1 MNKDIRLVL
10 SSGGARGLAEIGAIQ
25 SLEEHGFHIRSVCG
39 SSIGAVIGGLY
50 AMNKLDDY
58 TEWIKTLDKSAVWGL
73 MDFAL
78 TGKGLIKGEK
88 VFDKMKTF
96 IPDVFI
102 EDMEIPYVA
111 VATDILNRKEMVFD
125 HGSFYDAAR
134 ASIAIPALIT
144 PVHHLETI
152 LVDGGVLNP
161 IPIDHITP
169 VERSLLVAVNLY
181 GPVEGKHTEYVSESD
196 INDDEDKDK
205 SGFLNSLLRIISTS
219 DKKSLGYIGLLT
231 TISTMMLTKIAQ
243 LSIQVHQP
251 DIVINV
257 PGDSAST
264 FEFFKAEE
272 LIALGKKLG
281 DESIANYLKEHNA

>member
-1 MNKDIRLVL
+1 MKKDIRLVL
-10 SSGGARGLAEIGAIQ
+10 SSGGARGLAQIGAIQ
-25 SLEEHGFHIRSVCG
+25 SLEEHGFRIRSVCG

-78 TGKGLIKGEK
+78 TGKGLIKGDK

-102 EDMEIPYVA
+102 ENMEIPYVA
-111 VATDILNRKEMVFD
+111 VATDVLKRKEMVFD
-125 HGSFYDAAR
+125 QGSFYDAAR

-144 PVHHLETI
+144 PVHHLKTI

-161 IPIDHITP
+161 IPFDHIKP

-181 GPVEGKHTEYVSESD
+181 GPVEGKHVEHIEPD
-196 INDDEDKDK
+196 DEEDEDKDK
-205 SGFLNSLLRIISTS
+205 SGFFNSLLRIISTS

-231 TISTMMLTKIAQ
+231 TISTMMLSKMAE
-243 LSIQVHQP
+243 LSIRVHQP

-264 FEFFKAEE
+264 FEFFKADE
-272 LIALGKKLG
+272 LIALGKMLG
-281 DESIANYLKEHNA
+281 DESISNYFKEQNA

>member
-1 MNKDIRLVL
+1 MKKDIRLVL
-10 SSGGARGLAEIGAIQ
+10 SSGGARGLAQIGAIQ
-25 SLEEHGFHIRSVCG
+25 SLEEHGFRIRSVCG

-73 MDFAL
+73 MDFTL
-78 TGKGLIKGEK
+78 TGKGLIKGDK

-102 EDMEIPYVA
+102 ENMEIPYVA
-111 VATDILNRKEMVFD
+111 VATDVLNRKEIVFD
-125 HGSFYDAAR
+125 QGSFYDAAR

-144 PVHHLETI
+144 PVHHSETI
-152 LVDGGVLNP
+152 LVDGGVLSP
-161 IPIDHITP
+161 IPFDHIKP

-181 GPVEGKHTEYVSESD
+181 GPVEGTHIEHTGSD
-196 INDDEDKDK
+196 VEEDEDKDK
-205 SGFLNSLLRIISTS
+205 SGFFNSLLRIISTS

-231 TISTMMLTKIAQ
+231 TISTMMLSKMAE
-243 LSIQVHQP
+243 LSIRVHQP

-264 FEFFKAEE
+264 FEFFKADE
-272 LIALGKKLG
+272 LIELGKKLG
-281 DESIANYLKEHNA
+281 DESISNYVKEQNA

>member
-1 MNKDIRLVL
+1 MKKDIRLVL
-10 SSGGARGLAEIGAIQ
+10 SSGGARGLAQIGAIQ
-25 SLEEHGFHIRSVCG
+25 SLEEHGFRIRSVCG

-78 TGKGLIKGEK
+78 TGKGLIKGDK

-102 EDMEIPYVA
+102 ENMEIPYVA
-111 VATDILNRKEMVFD
+111 VATDVLKRKEMVFD
-125 HGSFYDAAR
+125 QGSFYDAAR

-161 IPIDHITP
+161 IPFDHIKP

-181 GPVEGKHTEYVSESD
+181 GPVEGKHVEHIEPD
-196 INDDEDKDK
+196 DEEDEDKDK
-205 SGFLNSLLRIISTS
+205 SGFFNSLLRIISTS

-231 TISTMMLTKIAQ
+231 TISTMMLSKMAE
-243 LSIQVHQP
+243 LSIRVHQP

-264 FEFFKAEE
+264 FEFFKADE
-272 LIALGKKLG
+272 LIALGKMLG
-281 DESIANYLKEHNA
+281 DESISNYFKEQNA

>member
-1 MNKDIRLVL
+1 MEKDIRLVL
-10 SSGGARGLAEIGAIQ
+10 SSGGARGLAQIGAIQ
-25 SLEEHGFHIRSVCG
+25 SLEQHGFRIKSVCG

-50 AMNKLDDY
+50 AMDKLDDY
-58 TEWIKTLDKSAVWGL
+58 TKWIKTLDKSAVWGL

-96 IPDVFI
+96 IPDVLI

-111 VATDILNRKEMVFD
+111 VATDVLNRKEMVFD
-125 HGSFYDAAR
+125 QGSFYDAAR

-161 IPIDHITP
+161 IPFDHIKP
-169 VERSLLVAVNLY
+169 VESSLLVVVNLY
-181 GPVEGKHTEYVSESD
+181 GPIEGKYAQGSESE
-196 INDDEDKDK
+196 NEDDEDNDR

-231 TISTMMLTKIAQ
+231 TISTMMLSKIAQ
-243 LSIQVHQP
+243 LSIRIHQP

-264 FEFFKAEE
+264 FEFFKADE
-272 LIALGKKLG
+272 LISLGKKLS
-281 DESIANYLKEHNA
+281 DESISHYLTEQNA